1 VKRRG
6 LNLVIVACIVAVACV
21 DLSAPGGPASIS
33 QLLLPSTFVVRG
45 DVMRDSAGA
54 PALAKIIAFT
64 QKGDSSVAAG
74 ASFFITDSIIRAHFG
89 TDGLIVG
96 DSFGI
101 AHVVGQFGNVQTPVF
116 ALPVTVAP
124 TTMTNTLTPANDTLK
139 LFVGSDSAT
148 TRGEIPLTVR
158 VTGGVGADTTVQG
171 VWVRFTIDSAPQGR
185 AGAFFLLDDQ
195 KNLSS
200 LDTTDASGVA
210 GRTLVGLSA
219 FLADSSLR
227 VGKTTDSVVVRA
239 TTVYKGKQILSRI
252 VIPLK
257 VSFPT
262 G

>member
-1 VKRRG
+1 MKRRG
-6 LNLVIVACIVAVACV
+6 FNLIIIVCVVAVASCV
-21 DLSAPGGPASIS
+21 DLSAPAGPASIS
-33 QLLLPSTFVVRG
+33 QLQLPSTFVVRG
-45 DVMRDSAGA
+45 DVMRDSSGD

-64 QKGDSSVAAG
+64 QKGDSSVATG

-96 DSFGI
+96 DSFGL

-124 TTMTNTLTPANDTLK
+124 TTMTNTTPSDTSLTLR
-139 LFVGSDSAT
+139 VGSDSAT
-148 TRGEIPLTVR
+148 SSGSLLLSVR

-210 GRTLVGLSA
+210 GRTLVGVSA

-227 VGKTTDSVVVRA
+227 IGRTTDSVIVKA
-239 TTVYKGKQILSRI
+239 TTRYKGTQILSRI
-252 VIPLK
+252 VIPVK
-257 VSFPT
+257 VVFPT